1 MVVKENMLY
10 RKQYETEINLQH
22 LQHCYNFIVN
32 FPLQGVNVLVNKHCV
47 GTSVA

>member
-10 RKQYETEINLQH
+10 RKLYETEIN

-32 FPLQGVNVLVNKHCV
+32 FPLQEVNVLVNKHCV
-47 GTSVA
+47 GSSVA